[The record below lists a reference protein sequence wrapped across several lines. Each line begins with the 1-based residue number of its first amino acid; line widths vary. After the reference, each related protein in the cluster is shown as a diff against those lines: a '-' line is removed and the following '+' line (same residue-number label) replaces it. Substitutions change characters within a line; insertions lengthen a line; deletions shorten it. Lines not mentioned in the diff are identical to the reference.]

1 MKIKRILQEQ
11 QRYNDKNQQMSP
23 NNTQKTIQS
32 TRKWKRLYILSG
44 KKKCMKRGKS
54 LFLCHWVRLINVMT
68 APPKKHNHNYN
79 YNGYNNKKNIKEKR
93 IMRFLVVV
101 ADDSVCAVDSSSISS
116 LISLSLSR
124 SLAIAVDADDRKH
137 VTLFTSIFM
146 SNQFKSLIV

>member
-11 QRYNDKNQQMSP
+11 QRYNDKNQQMRP
-23 NNTQKTIQS
+23 NNTKKIQS

-79 YNGYNNKKNIKEKR
+79 YNGYNNKKTVKKKE
-93 IMRFLVVV
+93 
-101 ADDSVCAVDSSSISS
+101 
-116 LISLSLSR
+116 
-124 SLAIAVDADDRKH
+124 
-137 VTLFTSIFM
+137 
-146 SNQFKSLIV
+146 